1 MRKPNLGV
9 VFALL
14 SLPFFATTATA
25 TGPLRRDVLDS
36 ARSVDISRTREFRI
50 RAFNGTI
57 AKNGGKCLD
66 YAATRAGTP
75 LVLNDCAVAHAFVVE
90 EVPLTDK
97 DGRPIVNH
105 VRLRVGTNVVGA
117 RGVFG
122 PINPRGRGDAVAAS
136 FADAPLELQDPAAAW
151 GKREARAQELIL
163 DGDSIILAAN
173 RDLVAK
179 VQNGRGKNGTPIV
192 VGPRQLAEPEL
203 FDFQATDGSGADPT
217 SHFVNIATVD
227 DLLRHFEA
235 FDVYTPPSEPLLPG
249 TVVRVTGSFELDGA
263 RVPNAV
269 KIPEGITL
277 RGDRRTTLLGPEIGL
292 SRMGVMFSVQGDQTR
307 ITGLRLRGPNTRREQ
322 EDKKQG
328 SNGIVAGQEFHT
340 IIDHND
346 GSDWYGGAIMVT
358 GHPPPAAAENVCNGN
373 TFTNN
378 VRVSKNF
385 LHHNLMDGEGY
396 GVNAKADAYPL
407 IDGNTFLMNRHAI
420 AMTHS
425 SAKTA
430 YRAWS
435 NLVLA
440 NVPRQGVIFDYT
452 HDFDIHGTEYE
463 GFGGRGGHGADI
475 ARNTFLGGSRRNFKL
490 RGTPCEAV
498 MLRENV
504 FLHEYEYDAAAV
516 QLFVAE
522 PPYLDTSKLVF
533 ANSSAQLNHENPT
546 NDLASGDFDGDGLS
560 DLFLA
565 TGAGWYYAPGGTAE
579 WRLLSPDK
587 NDLAD
592 TLRFGD
598 FDGDGRTDVIGKNG
612 SSVMVSWGGTS
623 DWDVLNSTPAPMADL
638 ATGDFDG
645 DGLSDIFYADGKSW
659 WLSSGG
665 TAPFTFL
672 NTSSFRVPQLRFGDF
687 NGNHRTDVFGVVDT
701 YWRFSDGGS
710 RPWAPLQP
718 KLTSTVDALYVADVD
733 GDHRDDIIM
742 MLPGHVWTFSLSGLS
757 DLLPITTTPYAF
769 AAAGRFSGASAAELL
784 FWDANGLAAARFD
797 VRGPTPTTRF
807 SRQDMR

>member
-1 MRKPNLGV
+1 MRRLTLG
-9 VFALL
+9 FAFAVL
-14 SLPFFATTATA
+14 SLPCLASGASRT
-25 TGPLRRDVLDS
+25 S
-36 ARSVDISRTREFRI
+36 AFVAAAAAVDIPLTREFRI

-66 YAATRAGTP
+66 YAQPQAGAP
-75 LVLNDCAVAHAFVVE
+75 LVLNDCSVAHAFVVE
-90 EVPLTDK
+90 ELALTDK
-97 DGRPIVNH
+97 DGRTVANH

-122 PINPRGRGDAVAAS
+122 PISPKNHNTAVAAS
-136 FADAPLELQDPAAAW
+136 FADAPLELQDPSAAL

-179 VQNGRGKNGTPIV
+179 VQNGRGKNGTPVV
-192 VGPRQLAEPEL
+192 VGPRQLAEPEF
-203 FDFQATDGSGADPT
+203 FDFQATDGRGADPT
-217 SHFVNIATVD
+217 DHFVSVATLD
-227 DLLRHFEA
+227 DLLRHFEV
-235 FDVYTPPSEPLLPG
+235 FGVYTPPSEPLLPG
-249 TVVRVTGSFELDGA
+249 TVVRVTGSFELDAA
-263 RVPNAV
+263 RVPDAV

-277 RGDRRTTLLGPEIGL
+277 RGDRRTTSLGPELGL
-292 SRMGVMFSVQGDQTR
+292 SRFGVMLSVEGDQTR
-307 ITGLRLRGPNTRREQ
+307 ITGLRLRGPNTAREQ
-322 EDKKQG
+322 DDKKQG
-328 SNGIVAGQEFHT
+328 SNGIIAGQAFHT

-346 GSDWYGGAIMVT
+346 GSDWYGGAVLVT
-358 GHPPPAAAENVCNGN
+358 GQPGPAASENVCSGN

-378 VRVSKNF
+378 VRVSRNF

-396 GVNAKADAYPL
+396 GVDAKADAFPL
-407 IDGNTFLMNRHAI
+407 IDGNTFVMNRHAI

-440 NVPRQGVIFDYT
+440 NAPRQGVIFDFT
-452 HDFDIHGTEYE
+452 HDFDVHGTGYE
-463 GFGGRGGHGADI
+463 GFGGRGGDTADI
-475 ARNTFLGGSRRNFKL
+475 ARNTFLGANRRNFKL

-498 MLRENV
+498 TLRENV

-522 PPYLDTSKLVF
+522 PPYLDPSKLLFV
-533 ANSSAQLNHENPT
+533 NSSAQLNHENPT
-546 NDLASGDFDGDGLS
+546 NDLATGDFDGDGLL

-579 WRLLSPDK
+579 WRLLSADK
-587 NDLAD
+587 NDLVG

-612 SSVMVSWGGTS
+612 SSMMVSWGGTS
-623 DWDVLNSTPAPMADL
+623 DWDVLTSTPAPMADL
-638 ATGDFDG
+638 TTGDFDG
-645 DGLSDIFYADGKSW
+645 DGRTDIFYADGTSW

-665 TAPFTFL
+665 TAPFAFL
-672 NTSSFRVPQLRFGDF
+672 NTSSFRVSQLRFGDF

-710 RPWAPLQP
+710 MPWAPLQP
-718 KLTSTVDALYVADVD
+718 KLTNTVDALYVADVD
-733 GDHRDDIIM
+733 GDTRDDIILM
-742 MLPGHVWTFSLSGLS
+742 KPGHVWMFSLSGLAE
-757 DLLPITTTPYAF
+757 LLPITTTPGAL
-769 AAAGRFSGASAAELL
+769 AAAGRFSGAAAAELL

-797 VRGPTPTTRF
+797 VRGATATTQF